1 MLKPSYSQL
10 MEKINEDREMSS
22 EITSRYIIVIAAAKR
37 AREIIAG
44 SEPYVETDIQKPV
57 SIAVKELDNK
67 KIHIRKYTNTG
78 NIDMGAE

>member
-10 MEKINEDREMSS
+10 MEKINEDREIQN

-44 SEPYVETDIQKPV
+44 SEKYVESDVQKPV
-57 SIAVKELDNK
+57 SVAVKELDEK
-67 KIHIRKYTNTG
+67 KIHIRKYTNKG
-78 NIDMGAE
+78 NIDIGAE